1 MVFGSSFALCG
12 GPRLLLWSSGVLPG
26 RSSETLLDFWG
37 ALLGLLGAVGSSW
50 VILGGSLG
58 TPRELLGGSW
68 GLLGRSWGV
77 LVAPGGRLGGPWG
90 VLGRFGGLPGCSFG
104 VLGCL
109 EETGPKQ
116 KVRKKNKNIPNKI
129 KCACIF
135 LTNFAKR
142 RTALAFGVPGRNGEL
157 TGSLEPI
164 LGRSWGALGP
174 KKLSWHYVLKRFL
187 EK

>member
-77 LVAPGGRLGGPWG
+77 LVAPGGRLG
-90 VLGRFGGLPGCSFG
+90 VLG
-104 VLGCL
+104 
-109 EETGPKQ
+109 
-116 KVRKKNKNIPNKI
+116 
-129 KCACIF
+129 
-135 LTNFAKR
+135 
-142 RTALAFGVPGRNGEL
+142 
-157 TGSLEPI
+157 GSLGA
-164 LGRSWGALGP
+164 LGGSLGAPLGSWGALRGQDQNR
-174 KKLSWHYVLKRFL
+174 K
-187 EK
+187 

>member
-116 KVRKKNKNIPNKI
+116 KVREKKQNIPNKL
-129 KCACIF
+129 KCARVF

-164 LGRSWGALGP
+164 LGRSWGALGS
-174 KKLSWHYVLKRFL
+174 KKLSWHYVLKRF
-187 EK
+187 